1 MTNPQPQIWKATSFS
16 IERKEGKA
24 SSTVIFRL
32 SGPFTA
38 RDMYS
43 SLTPLDL
50 QNMLNFQSL
59 PAEKP
64 PALNILDLT
73 GVPYVDSA
81 GLGMIVDHYVHCKGK
96 GIKLVVAGVS
106 PRVLELFKM
115 TKVDATLPIAAT
127 VEEVDIP

>member
-1 MTNPQPQIWKATSFS
+1 MTNPQPQIWKATSFR
-16 IERKEGKA
+16 IERNEGNA
-24 SSTVIFRL
+24 PSTVIFRL

-50 QNMLNFQSL
+50 QNMFNFQSM

-64 PALNILDLT
+64 PTLNILDLT
-73 GVPYVDSA
+73 GVPYMDSA
-81 GLGMIVDHYVHCKGK
+81 GLGMIVNHYVYCKGK
-96 GIKLVVAGVS
+96 GINLVVTGVT
-106 PRVLELFKM
+106 PRVMELFKM

-127 VEEVDIP
+127 VEEVDTS